1 MKLRF
6 SSIKEKLT
14 REKFRMEMIG
24 DGDENG
30 GPHLDFEVVA
40 RVLGKGKGTPML
52 RNGIKC
58 LETLTDL
65 DTETEASDWQGF

>member
-1 MKLRF
+1 M
-6 SSIKEKLT
+6 T
-14 REKFRMEMIG
+14 MIG
-24 DGDENG
+24 DGKEVPD
-30 GPHLDFEVVA
+30 LDIEVVA

-58 LETLTDL
+58 LETITDL